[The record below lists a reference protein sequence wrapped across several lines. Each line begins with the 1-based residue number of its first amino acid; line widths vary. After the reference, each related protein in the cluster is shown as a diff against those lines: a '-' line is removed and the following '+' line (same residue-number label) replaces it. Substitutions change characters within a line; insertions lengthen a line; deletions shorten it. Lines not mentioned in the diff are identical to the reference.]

1 MKKPSIGF
9 IGLGNMGSPMA
20 QNISK
25 AGYDLTV
32 FNRSK
37 QVYSKFEG
45 SGVTYA
51 AAPKEVGQK
60 SEVIFTC
67 LPSVEASESVWL
79 GPEGVLC
86 GAKSGSIFVELS
98 TVDPELVKR
107 LGARAS
113 EKNIMVLDAGVS
125 GGVKKAADG
134 TLTIMAG
141 GSKDVFDKICPIF
154 RAIGQKSYHVGG
166 LGAGMVVK
174 LINNAIAH
182 INVVAFLECIS
193 VGLKAGVDID
203 TLYEVIS
210 QGSGTSRQFETRFKN
225 KVMKRDFEPG
235 MKLALVYKDSMLMQE
250 MAAQL
255 NMPIFLTSVSHQI
268 FEMGCA
274 KGFKDK
280 DYAVLIKIWDELSLG
295 GDTYATANG
304 KHQRKDI

>member
-1 MKKPSIGF
+1 MKKPTIGF
-9 IGLGNMGSPMA
+9 IGLGNMGRPMA

-37 QVYSKFEG
+37 RVYSKFEG
-45 SGVTYA
+45 SGVSFA
-51 AAPKEVGQK
+51 ASPQEVGQK
-60 SEVIFTC
+60 SDVIFTC
-67 LPSVEASESVWL
+67 LPSIEASESVWM
-79 GPEGVLC
+79 GPEGVLS
-86 GAKSGSIFVELS
+86 GANSGSIFVELS
-98 TVDPELVKR
+98 TVNPELVRK

-113 EKNIMVLDAGVS
+113 EKKIRVLDAGVS
-125 GGVKKAADG
+125 GGVKKAAEG

-141 GSKDVFDKICPIF
+141 GSKEVFDEVYPIF
-154 RAIGQKSYHVGG
+154 QTIGKKAYHVGE
-166 LGAGMVVK
+166 LGTGMVVK

-203 TLYEVIS
+203 TLYDVIS

-225 KVMKRDFEPG
+225 KVMKSDFEPG
-235 MKLALVYKDSMLMQE
+235 MKLDLVYKDSALMQE

-268 FEMGCA
+268 FEMGRA
-274 KGFKDK
+274 MGFKNK
-280 DYAVLIKIWDELSLG
+280 DYAVLITIWDKLGLG
-295 GDTYATANG
+295 GDTYATAST
-304 KHQRKDI
+304 KR